1 MALIGVARL
10 AILHPGEAIRRPKRA
25 FDMNHRGGPFDP
37 GSRAK
42 WRLRSPI
49 QRRPAAVRRHPVCSA
64 AGRADISKEII
75 YITGMDTIVTWLD
88 LIMGH
93 QYGPRGF

>member
-1 MALIGVARL
+1 M
-10 AILHPGEAIRRPKRA
+10 LHPGEAIRRPKRA
-25 FDMNHRGGPFDP
+25 FDINDREAPFDP

-49 QRRPAAVRRHPVCSA
+49 QRRPAAVRRHAVCSA